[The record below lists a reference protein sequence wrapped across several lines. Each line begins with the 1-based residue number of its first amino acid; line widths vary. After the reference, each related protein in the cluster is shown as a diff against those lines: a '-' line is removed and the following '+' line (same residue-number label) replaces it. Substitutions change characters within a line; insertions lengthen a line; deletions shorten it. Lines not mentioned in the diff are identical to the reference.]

1 MENINM
7 SGLKIDN
14 MNGVNAVNAPANA
27 VQINAQVED
36 TSKDMPKS
44 AEATAQE
51 SSTETAKKHVIVY
64 IGSSEFTD
72 STGHKWHKNDEK
84 TYDESEYGTRK
95 DLQFMVGYGEMKHT
109 VVTM

>member
-7 SGLKIDN
+7 GGLKIDN
-14 MNGVNAVNAPANA
+14 MNGVNAVNASANA
-27 VQINAQVED
+27 VQINAKAEN
-36 TSKDMPKS
+36 TSKDMPKP

-51 SSTETAKKHVIVY
+51 NSTETAKKHVVVY
-64 IGSSEFTD
+64 IGSSEFVD

-84 TYDESEYGTRK
+84 TYNDDEYGARN
-95 DLQFMVGYGEMKHT
+95 DLHFMVKYGEMKHT